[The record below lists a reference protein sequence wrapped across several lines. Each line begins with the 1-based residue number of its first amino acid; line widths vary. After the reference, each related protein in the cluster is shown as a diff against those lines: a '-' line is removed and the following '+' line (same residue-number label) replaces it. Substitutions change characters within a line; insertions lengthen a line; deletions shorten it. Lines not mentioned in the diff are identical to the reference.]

1 MSDRSKVVVA
11 PPRIALVLL
20 VAAVALIP
28 ARGPASRAAAETVA
42 AAPPAAPL
50 EFALATRMEAIV
62 SGTVGR
68 LEIPRVGLAAPI
80 LDGVAIGVMDR
91 GVGRILGTAYPGEAG
106 VVALAAHRTT
116 HFRQLGQVTIGDRV
130 RVRTPDGV
138 FEYRADA
145 AFVADPK
152 RTDILRGDG
161 TARLALITCFPFDWK
176 GPAPLRYVVLAS
188 AIGADLST
196 TNRKV
201 AVAF

>member
-1 MSDRSKVVVA
+1 MSVRSKVVVA
-11 PPRIALVLL
+11 PARVALVLSI
-20 VAAVALIP
+20 AALAAIP
-28 ARGPASRAAAETVA
+28 ARGPDSRAAAETVGVAAA
-42 AAPPAAPL
+42 AAPI

-62 SGTVGR
+62 SGAVGQ

-80 LDGVAIGVMDR
+80 LDGVAVGVMDR
-91 GVGRILGTAYPGEAG
+91 GVGRILGTAYPGERG
-106 VVALAAHRTT
+106 VVGLAAHRTT
-116 HFRQLGQVTIGDRV
+116 HFRKLGTVTIGDRI

-152 RTDILRGDG
+152 RTDILRGDE

-188 AIGADLST
+188 AIEADLST
-196 TNRKV
+196 TKRKV
-201 AVAF
+201 TAAF